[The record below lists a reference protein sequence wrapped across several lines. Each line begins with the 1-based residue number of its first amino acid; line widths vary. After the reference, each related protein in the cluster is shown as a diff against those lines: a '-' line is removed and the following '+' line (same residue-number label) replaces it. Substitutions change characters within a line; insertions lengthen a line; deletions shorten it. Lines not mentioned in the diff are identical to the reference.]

1 MKDKTICFITNRYKD
16 GGTVRVLRD
25 KLFFAIGWLQN
36 VSSCLRGIKWG
47 NWKLGEIFGYLVPDL
62 NKTHLR
68 NLKLQLTVDITEY
81 RSSVAQ

>member
-1 MKDKTICFITNRYKD
+1 MP
-16 GGTVRVLRD
+16 GGQYT
-25 KLFFAIGWLQN
+25 
-36 VSSCLRGIKWG
+36 SCLRGIKWG